1 VKNISF
7 DKNILYIGDKNIV
20 FEDEIFQVK
29 IEDDKIYVLL
39 DIKPKEKLTYDDC
52 NNVFCYSGKGR
63 KIWQIGV
70 RPKGNPTVYTMI
82 NFDDILRMRQKELKH
97 YLSGHLKKEGYEVIS
112 KKGFL
117 YAKGDTPVL
126 LVAHLDTVHQQL
138 PSMA

>member
-1 VKNISF
+1 MKNISF

-82 NFDDILRMRQKELKH
+82 NFFMRMTLWEEDIILIKIQEK
-97 YLSGHLKKEGYEVIS
+97 Y
-112 KKGFL
+112 KG
-117 YAKGDTPVL
+117 
-126 LVAHLDTVHQQL
+126 
-138 PSMA
+138 